1 MLKNILIASYLLIS
15 FSALSQNK
23 GNTNAVDSISVSGKN
38 TVSFETYYYEAL
50 KEKVKGNFG
59 KAVELLRLSLRYQPD
74 NADVQFEISINYKS
88 LKDYRQAILY
98 GENAVRFK
106 PKQKWYWLN
115 IADLYSLVGDNEN
128 AERCYSKLSELD
140 SEFIP
145 EYVRSIARAGDTK
158 LALEKVNMFLKNK
171 ETEELLILKRDLL
184 IANKLNPEAII
195 LTAELIE
202 MYPHNSNYYFEISD
216 LLISENKIEEAEE
229 YVKKGLLKTPDSPVL
244 IRQEFKIL
252 MLNSDFDSAFEI
264 LNQAF
269 ENPRFDFN
277 EKLSFVIEF
286 VNNDAEHK
294 ETARLIKSLENWVED
309 THEVKIYPI
318 IGNLYKIEGDKK
330 MALSTFRKGFEAGY
344 TDFSGLID
352 MLVLEQELAEYQLL
366 ANDSKKMLEL
376 YPSQPILFLF
386 NGFATNQL
394 SEYNESITTLEEGVG
409 YVINNDKLKAE
420 FHSMIA
426 DDYYRLNKLDKCF
439 AEFDK
444 AIKYDPENIL
454 LLNNYSYYLSENN
467 LHLDKALV
475 MIKQVV
481 EEESNNPTYLDTMA
495 WVYYKQG
502 NYDEAKSVLKQAL
515 KHGGDESSDILEHY
529 GDVLFRLEKV
539 SQAVKQWKKAYKL
552 NNGSI
557 ELKEKI
563 EKRAIQE

>member
-1 MLKNILIASYLLIS
+1 MLKKILIASYLLIS
-15 FSALSQNK
+15 LSAFSQN
-23 GNTNAVDSISVSGKN
+23 NENAKAIDSVSVSGKN

-50 KEKVKGNFG
+50 KEKVKGDFG

-74 NADVQFEISINYKS
+74 NADVQFELSINYKS
-88 LKDYRQAILY
+88 LKDYNQAILY
-98 GENAVRFK
+98 GENAVRFNSN
-106 PKQKWYWLN
+106 QKWYWLN
-115 IADLYSLVGDNEN
+115 IAELYSLVGDSEN
-128 AERCYSKLSELD
+128 AERCYAKLSELD
-140 SEFIP
+140 TEFIP

-158 LALEKVNMFLKNK
+158 LALEKVNIFIRNK

-184 IANKLNPEAII
+184 IANKRNTEAII

-202 MYPHNSNYYFEISD
+202 MYPNNSTYYFEISD
-216 LLISENKIEEAEE
+216 LLISENKIEEAEG
-229 YVKKGLLKTPDSPVL
+229 YVEEGLSHTPDSPVL
-244 IRQEFKIL
+244 IRQEFKI
-252 MLNSDFDSAFEI
+252 MMMNSDFDSAFEI
-264 LNQAF
+264 LNKAF

-286 VNNDAEHK
+286 VNNDVDHK
-294 ETARLIKSLENWVED
+294 ETDKLIGALERWVED

-318 IGNLYKIEGDKK
+318 IGNLYKIEGDKE

-352 MLVLEQELAEYQLL
+352 MLILEQELAQYQLL
-366 ANDSKKMLEL
+366 ANDSKNMLEL

-394 SEYNESITTLEEGVG
+394 GEYNESIATLGEGVG

-426 DDYYRLNKLDKCF
+426 DGYYRLNELEECF

-444 AIKYDPENIL
+444 AVKYDPENIL
-454 LLNNYSYYLSENN
+454 ILNNYSYYLSENN

-481 EEESNNPTYLDTMA
+481 EEDSNNPTYLDTMA

-502 NYDEAKSVLKQAL
+502 NYDEAKSVLKEAL
-515 KHGGDESSDILEHY
+515 KYGGDESSDILEHY

-539 SQAVKQWKKAYKL
+539 SKAVKQWKKAYKL
-552 NNGSI
+552 NSSST

-563 EKRAIQE
+563 EKKSIQE